1 MNLLERFPKYT
12 PADDLQKYMFADVDK
27 LRIDKEQRMMEV
39 DIISSI
45 IIPKMKLYQLETEI
59 KAAYSLNFF
68 RINPKYSQELFN
80 SDYLD
85 ELVIESYRQ
94 GIVAKGFF

>member
-12 PADDLQKYMFADVDK
+12 PSSEHMKYMNALVDK

-39 DIISSI
+39 DITSSI
-45 IIPKMKLYQLETEI
+45 IIPKMKLYQIETEI
-59 KAAYSLNFF
+59 KKAYSLSYF
-68 RINPKYSQELFN
+68 RINTKYPSELFS

-85 ELVIESYRQ
+85 EL
-94 GIVAKGFF
+94 K